1 MIIVYLGRRGDA
13 DIPKT
18 SLDNAE
24 RQLTGEE
31 KTQFLRFVRQMLAW
45 KPEERSSARD
55 LLHDPLCSK
64 VARIS
69 WFCSVIWKHGPLHIY
84 IDTA

>member
-24 RQLTGEE
+24 RHPTGEE
-31 KTQFLRFVRQMLAW
+31 KTQFLRFVRQMLTW
-45 KPEERSSARD
+45 KPEERSSARE

-64 VARIS
+64 LSRTDIVVLQCDLEA
-69 WFCSVIWKHGPLHIY
+69 WSVTYLY
-84 IDTA
+84 

>member
-18 SLDNAE
+18 SLEDAQ
-24 RQLTGEE
+24 RHPTGEE
-31 KTQFLRFVRQMLAW
+31 KTQFLRFVRQMLTW
-45 KPEERSSARD
+45 KPEERSRARE
-55 LLHDPLCSK
+55 LLPHDPLCSK

-69 WFCSVIWKHGPLHIY
+69 WFCVIWKHGPLHIY
-84 IDTA
+84 IA